1 MIFSFPGGE
10 SCRGFF
16 MVSLLVEMAA
26 SSGIT
31 VSVSSFLYAKTPF
44 VSQPAAVYHPFS
56 LFVFLLVFAS
66 LPPVT

>member
-1 MIFSFPGGE
+1 MSYDSLLIHFQKNRNMELIFSFPGGE

-31 VSVSSFLYAKTPF
+31 VSIVSCLSSSFLHMK
-44 VSQPAAVYHPFS
+44 AV
-56 LFVFLLVFAS
+56 
-66 LPPVT
+66 